1 MAVSPRQLAALLRCV
16 RASSSVSSPSWLSA
30 PRTVSL
36 IGAPHAYGQ
45 PFDGVEGA
53 PAALRGGGELSRRV
67 AALGWRVTDRGDFGG
82 ADAARGARADAAA
95 PDAAGSA
102 AKHDAEVGA
111 ATRALASATEAA
123 ARAGHFVLT
132 LGGDHSCALG
142 SITGLLRARPRTG
155 VLWVDAHADLN
166 TPKGSPSGNMHGMPV
181 ALLARASAASAPL
194 PRGLA
199 WLAGE
204 RAALA
209 PADLVYVGLRDL
221 DAGEKAAIKRL
232 GVRAFTMHD
241 VDARGIGAVM
251 AAALAA
257 LLPPGAPPR
266 PLHLSFDIDAC
277 DPSVAPAT
285 GTPVP
290 GGLSFREAHF
300 VAEAC
305 ARSGALASM
314 DVVEVNPALAAAAG
328 ADATLRLA
336 RALVESALGKDILD
350 DGGAPGSA
358 E

>member
-1 MAVSPRQLAALLRCV
+1 M
-16 RASSSVSSPSWLSA
+16 SV
-30 PRTVSL
+30 

-45 PFDGVEGA
+45 PYDGVEGA
-53 PAALRGGGELSRRV
+53 PSALRGGGELVRRV

-95 PDAAGSA
+95 PASDATSSA

-111 ATRALASATEAA
+111 AARALASATEEA

-181 ALLARASAASAPL
+181 ALLARACAASDAL

-314 DVVEVNPALAAAAG
+314 DVVEVNPALAGGGAAA
-328 ADATLRLA
+328 AATLRLA

-350 DGGAPGSA
+350 DGGAPGGGW
-358 E
+358 